1 MTMEQIDHAT
11 GEIVPLSPG
20 RAPMRFNAEQI
31 ALIKSQIARGV
42 TDDELKLFLYQSQRT
57 GLDPL
62 ARQIYAIKRGNVM
75 SIQVSIDGFR
85 LIAERSGHYAGQI
98 GPLWC
103 GNDGNWFDAWLV
115 NEPPAA
121 AKVAVLRDDFKEPL
135 WAVAR
140 FSSYRQDQSPMWR
153 KMPDLMIA
161 KVAEALALRRA
172 FPQELSGLYTSDEMA
187 QADNGTVREERD
199 LNPVLDNQERAAHE
213 PPERLA
219 DEIAAANAPRRAP
232 QRQQAAPALSD
243 AAAEVQKRWKEIAR
257 DIDIE
262 EDKEML
268 TRLGEWQAFETLDRL
283 SSELGPPAQHAERM
297 TLLQTRA
304 AKRREHLVGS
314 LAPFGGER

>member
-1 MTMEQIDHAT
+1 MESHMSEHIDHQT
-11 GEIVPLSPG
+11 GEIVTLSPG

-31 ALIKSQIARGV
+31 ALIKSQIAKGA

-62 ARQIYAIKRGNVM
+62 ARQIYAVKRWDNQQQREVM

-85 LIAERSGHYAGQI
+85 LIGERSGHYAGQL

-103 GNDGNWFDAWLV
+103 GQDGQWADVWLASDL
-115 NEPPAA
+115 PAA

-140 FSSYRQDQSPMWR
+140 FSSYAQQKRGGGLTTMWA

-187 QADNGTVREERD
+187 QADNEPRD
-199 LNPVLDNQERAAHE
+199 AAPPQEGR
-213 PPERLA
+213 P
-219 DEIAAANAPRRAP
+219 APASTNGATRAP
-232 QRQQAAPALSD
+232 QRQQAAPAPSD
-243 AAAEVQKRWKEIAR
+243 AAAEVSKRWKEIAH

-268 TRLGEWQAFETLDRL
+268 TRLGEWQAFEALDKL
-283 SSELGPPAQHAERM
+283 SADLGPPEVHAERM
-297 TLLQTRA
+297 GMLETRA
-304 AKRREHLVGS
+304 AKRRERLVGS
-314 LAPFGGER
+314 LEPFNG